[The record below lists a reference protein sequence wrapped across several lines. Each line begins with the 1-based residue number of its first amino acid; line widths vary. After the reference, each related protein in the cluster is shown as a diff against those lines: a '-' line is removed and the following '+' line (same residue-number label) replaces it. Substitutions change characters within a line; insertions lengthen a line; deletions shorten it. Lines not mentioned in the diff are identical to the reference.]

1 MTIAKKFQTLMAEA
15 FPNSKARVTTL
26 DKLHGDAS
34 YRVYYRATL
43 KDGRSF
49 IVMQLPEGKASA
61 SEEITNFSGKINEL
75 PFQNVQRF
83 LKSLEIPV
91 PEIIHY
97 SPELHLMLLED
108 CGDAILFHKV
118 DKANDDQR
126 LLWYGRAI
134 ELLCTIQKKTEA
146 ARASD
151 CIAMQRSFDATLL
164 NWEFAHFVEY
174 GIEARRGEKL
184 PKKVRKEFDL
194 LTGHITDAIMELP
207 YGFTHRDYQSRN
219 LMVHHDR
226 LVVIDFQ
233 DALRGPFIYDM
244 VALLRD
250 SYVSLSA
257 PLIDQLLAQY
267 AQARGILGTQVR
279 QAFDLV
285 TVQRKLKDAGRFVYI
300 DQVKGNSSYLKF
312 IPTSLGYVREALGRI
327 KDGPELFNL
336 LKPYVPEWQ
345 Q

>member
-1 MTIAKKFQTLMAEA
+1 MTFDPKFQTLVNDA
-15 FPNSKARVTTL
+15 FPDTPATVTAI

-34 YRVYYRATL
+34 YRVYYRLTL
-43 KDGRSF
+43 NDGRTF

-61 SEEITNFSGKINEL
+61 SEEITNYAGKLSEL

-83 LKSLEIPV
+83 LKTLDIPV
-91 PEIIHY
+91 PEILQY
-97 SPELHLMLLED
+97 SPEMHLMLLQD
-108 CGDAILFHKV
+108 CGDEILLNKV
-118 DKANDDQR
+118 NHANDDKR
-126 LLWYGRAI
+126 VRWYSKAVD
-134 ELLCTIQKKTEA
+134 LLCLIQKKCGS
-146 ARASD
+146 ARAPD
-151 CIAMQRSFDATLL
+151 CIALQRSFDATLL

-184 PKKVRKEFDL
+184 PEKVRKEFDR
-194 LTGHITDAIMELP
+194 LTGRITTSIMELD

-219 LMVHHDR
+219 LLVVNNH

-257 PLIDQLLAQY
+257 PVIDQLLKQFAQMRELN
-267 AQARGILGTQVR
+267 ATDVR
-279 QAFDLV
+279 TAFDLV

-300 DQVKGNSSYLKF
+300 DRVKGNPNYLGF

-345 Q
+345 